1 MKRSG
6 GGGGGGG
13 ASGFAGSA
21 KVHLAKAGGLLLRV
35 AVAAAVGAV
44 LFLLVSRMSPIA
56 AEKIKLSA
64 QMVQQFAKNFS
75 QPGLRELSV
84 GGLCGAALSLFW
96 SAVKKP

>member
-6 GGGGGGG
+6 GGGGGGAG
-13 ASGFAGSA
+13 GFAGTA
-21 KVHLAKAGGLLLRV
+21 RAHLAKAGGLLLRV
-35 AVAAAVGAV
+35 GIAAAVGAV
-44 LFLLVSRMSPIA
+44 LFLLVSRMSPLA

-75 QPGLRELSV
+75 QPGFRELSV